1 MPQEVRDHVG
11 TLLLRITL
19 RELFRWRFMQVSEAG
34 GQWAPGA
41 GEHEGSRMRGEKV

>member
-19 RELFRWRFMQVSEAG
+19 RELFRWRFMQVCIGVEWRVNEGAHV
-34 GQWAPGA
+34 GA
-41 GEHEGSRMRGEKV
+41 GWSV